1 MKTKSL
7 VCLVRVLDLFLWC
20 PILVLVLGI
29 LEFVRKGDV
38 PLGKLVVE
46 MAGNQMQIKMPQISF
61 HHSQNGY
68 NQKK

>member
-1 MKTKSL
+1 
-7 VCLVRVLDLFLWC
+7 
-20 PILVLVLGI
+20 VLGI